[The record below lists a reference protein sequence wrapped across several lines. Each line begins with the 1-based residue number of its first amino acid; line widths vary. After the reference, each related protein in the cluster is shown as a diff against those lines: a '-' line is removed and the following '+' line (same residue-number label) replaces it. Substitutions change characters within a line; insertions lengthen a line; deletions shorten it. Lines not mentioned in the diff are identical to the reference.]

1 MKVIKSC
8 ISKRIKNPFLNSY
21 FADAKCY
28 TPYSRLK
35 CAKNKILD
43 FLHKT
48 LYDLCKKT
56 SKKKLYSNFGEGE

>member
-28 TPYSRLK
+28 TPYSRLISPHLTK
-35 CAKNKILD
+35 RGKHCMISLLEHQKKALLTLAKV
-43 FLHKT
+43 
-48 LYDLCKKT
+48 
-56 SKKKLYSNFGEGE
+56 